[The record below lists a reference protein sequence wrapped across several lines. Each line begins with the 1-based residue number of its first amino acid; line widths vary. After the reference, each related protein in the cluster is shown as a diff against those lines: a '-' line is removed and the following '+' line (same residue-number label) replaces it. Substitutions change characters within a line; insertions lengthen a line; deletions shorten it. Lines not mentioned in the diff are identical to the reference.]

1 MVNIRWWPFFV
12 VLVAAIPRG
21 GLAAETARPARLL
34 VVTVTTGFRHA
45 SINTAE
51 PVLEELGRSSGL
63 FHVDFLRLPPGRPQ
77 QPKAPQRGKDVGDDD
92 WKKQEDTFKAE
103 QQRFREADVV
113 WQNALEEQFAKVFAP
128 ESLATFDGIIF
139 ASTTGELPLLSRLDQ
154 VGQGVYRISCG
165 HRHPEE
171 FRRLHRDGRWLFCGP
186 PVERRWRTRLR
197 RA

>member
-128 ESLATFDGIIF
+128 ESLATFDG
-139 ASTTGELPLLSRLDQ
+139 
-154 VGQGVYRISCG
+154 SCG
-165 HRHPEE
+165 S
-171 FRRLHRDGRWLFCGP
+171 
-186 PVERRWRTRLR
+186 PVR
-197 RA
+197 